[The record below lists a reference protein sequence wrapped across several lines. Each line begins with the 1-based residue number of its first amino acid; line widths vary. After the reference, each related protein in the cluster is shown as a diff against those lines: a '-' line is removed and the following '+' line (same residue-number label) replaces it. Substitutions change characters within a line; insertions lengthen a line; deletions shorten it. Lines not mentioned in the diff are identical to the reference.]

1 MSMGS
6 DCDDGSNPPAPA
18 SREGLLTFRA
28 AIEQER
34 SKRQIGPA
42 HEPKRLRVYVSG
54 KMTGLPFLNYPAFIA
69 AGLQLTGA
77 GFDVVN
83 PATLDHGRHDGSW
96 ASHMRVD
103 IKALMDCDGVALLPG
118 WQDSKGA
125 RTEFDLAQRLGM
137 DVRDLADWLKA
148 DHFRDAAQMVEVD
161 SHAPPVLA
169 GTHRPAAA
177 CASVQACVG
186 ASADS
191 VRSTSYDVAPGECVM
206 CFARDP
212 EQQRKCAEIHP
223 GVCDVRPLPG
233 AGDSEGGEL

>member
-1 MSMGS
+1 MGS
-6 DCDDGSNPPAPA
+6 DTAHDADTLRIHHDAREQHINTAGIKAMVLA
-18 SREGLLTFRA
+18 SQTYGRGHV
-28 AIEQER
+28 
-34 SKRQIGPA
+34 SS
-42 HEPKRLRVYVSG
+42 EPKRLRVYVSG
-54 KMTGLPFLNYPAFIA
+54 PMTGMPFLNYPAFIS

-83 PATLDHGRHDGSW
+83 PATLDHSRHDGSW

-125 RTEFDLAQRLGM
+125 RTECDLAQTLGLE
-137 DVRDLADWLKA
+137 VRDLADWLLP
-148 DHFRDAAQMVEVD
+148 M
-161 SHAPPVLA
+161 A

-177 CASVQACVG
+177 CASGQACVG
-186 ASADS
+186 AVADS

-206 CFARDP
+206 CFERDP

-233 AGDSEGGEL
+233 AGDSEGGECA

>member
-42 HEPKRLRVYVSG
+42 HEPKRLRLYVSG

-83 PATLDHGRHDGSW
+83 PATLDHSRHDQQW
-96 ASHMRVD
+96 ASFMRVD

-118 WQDSKGA
+118 WENSKGA
-125 RTEFDLAQRLGM
+125 TVE
-137 DVRDLADWLKA
+137 RDLAVALGIDVWPLAFWLLPK
-148 DHFRDAAQMVEVD
+148 
-161 SHAPPVLA
+161 A
-169 GTHRPAAA
+169 GTHRPAPA
-177 CASVQACVG
+177 CSSGQAGVG
-186 ASADS
+186 ASADC
-191 VRSTSYDVAPGECVM
+191 VRLDTS
-206 CFARDP
+206 
-212 EQQRKCAEIHP
+212 
-223 GVCDVRPLPG
+223 
-233 AGDSEGGEL
+233 DSEGGSND